1 MILGAIVDAEKEA
14 ESEIEA
20 KIDKVNRV
28 DLNKCIYYK
37 YKKGYREADIAR
49 LMKVS
54 PQAIDQA
61 LQPIKSLY
69 KNNPAVQHINSNYTD
84 ILRNVTSNMLLH
96 LVDEKKL
103 KEASLN
109 NVAYS
114 FSQVAKE
121 LHLAESTPTDLT
133 ASALIVKDIEDLRNQ
148 ANQLTKQLRE
158 EETPVDNL

>member
-1 MILGAIVDAEKEA
+1 MGVEKEEKKDKTA
-14 ESEIEA
+14 IER

-69 KNNPAVQHINSNYTD
+69 KNNSAVQHINSAYSD
-84 ILRNVTSNMLLH
+84 VLRNVTSNLLLH

-109 NVAYS
+109 NIAYS
-114 FSQVAKE
+114 FGQVAKE
-121 LHLAESTPTDLT
+121 LHLAENTPTELN
-133 ASALIVKDIEDLRNQ
+133 ASIVAVKDIEELRQQ
-148 ANQLTKQLRE
+148 ASQLAEKLRE
-158 EETPVDNL
+158 EPPVNNL

>member
-1 MILGAIVDAEKEA
+1 MDAEKEA
-14 ESEIEA
+14 ELEIEA

-69 KNNPAVQHINSNYTD
+69 KNNSAVQHINSAYSD
-84 ILRNVTSNMLLH
+84 VLRNVTSNLLLH

-109 NVAYS
+109 NIAYS
-114 FSQVAKE
+114 FGQVAKE
-121 LHLAESTPTDLT
+121 LHLAENTPTELN
-133 ASALIVKDIEDLRNQ
+133 ASIVAVKDIEELRQQ
-148 ANQLTKQLRE
+148 ASQLAEKLRE
-158 EETPVDNL
+158 EPPVNNL

>member
-1 MILGAIVDAEKEA
+1 MEAEKEEKKEKTA
-14 ESEIEA
+14 IER

-69 KNNPAVQHINSNYTD
+69 KNNSTVQHINSAYSD
-84 ILRNVTSNMLLH
+84 VLRNVTSNLLLH

-109 NVAYS
+109 NIAYS
-114 FSQVAKE
+114 FGQVAKE
-121 LHLAESTPTDLT
+121 LHLAENTPTELN
-133 ASALIVKDIEDLRNQ
+133 ASIVAVKDIEELRQQ
-148 ANQLTKQLRE
+148 ASQLAEKLRE
-158 EETPVDNL
+158 EPPVNNL

>member
-1 MILGAIVDAEKEA
+1 MDAEKEA
-14 ESEIEA
+14 ELEIEA
-20 KIDKVNRV
+20 QIDKVNRV

-69 KNNPAVQHINSNYTD
+69 KNNPAVQHINSNYANT
-84 ILRNVTSNMLLH
+84 LRNVTSNMLLH

-109 NVAYS
+109 NIAYS
-114 FSQVAKE
+114 FSQVSKE
-121 LHLAESTPTDLT
+121 LHLAESTPTDLNAT
-133 ASALIVKDIEDLRNQ
+133 VVAIKEIEALRTKSH
-148 ANQLTKQLRE
+148 QLTQQLRE